1 MSVSGNMWLV
11 KEYNVEHDHS
21 FYEIRPSANLPL
33 GTEYLA
39 SKALIVNA
47 DGDRTSSLHN
57 LVAIG
62 TSLDAKGGLVTGVD
76 DAGLRPD
83 EAVATVGAEIVV
95 AYPVRSQAEV
105 SNVGGKVGLG
115 HVLAGDDAV
124 GVEILLVLVVAAE
137 VGCVDG
143 QAGDVAVGIGICV
156 GGKAIVVGRRSDL
169 GRHVRPRLE
178 DVALRR
184 LRGGRSTTSRRRPA
198 LLLAVTSTAGHAA

>member
-1 MSVSGNMWLV
+1 MMYEN
-11 KEYNVEHDHS
+11 DHS
-21 FYEIRPSANLPL
+21 FYDMCPSANLPL
-33 GTEYLA
+33 GTEHLA
-39 SKALIVNA
+39 SKALIVDA
-47 DGDRTSSLHN
+47 DGDGTPSLHN

-83 EAVATVGAEIVV
+83 EAVATFGAEIVV
-95 AYPVRSQAEV
+95 AYPVRPQAEV
-105 SNVGGKVGLG
+105 SNVGGEVGLG

-143 QAGDVAVGIGICV
+143 QAGDVAVGIRIGICV

-184 LRGGRSTTSRRRPA
+184 LSGGRSTTSRPA

>member
-1 MSVSGNMWLV
+1 MWLV

-47 DGDRTSSLHN
+47 DGDRTSTLHN

-62 TSLDAKGGLVTGVD
+62 TSLDAKGGLTTGVD

-83 EAVATVGAEIVV
+83 EAIATIGAEIVV
-95 AYPVRSQAEV
+95 AYPVRSQAKV
-105 SNVGGKVGLG
+105 SNVGRKVGLG

-137 VGCVDG
+137 VRRVDG
-143 QAGDVAVGIGICV
+143 QAGDVAVGIGIGICV
-156 GGKAIVVGRRSDL
+156 GGKAIVIGRRSDL

-184 LRGGRSTTSRRRPA
+184 LSGGRSTTSRRRPA
-198 LLLAVTSTAGHAA
+198 LLLAATSTAGHTA

>member
-1 MSVSGNMWLV
+1 MWLV

-76 DAGLRPD
+76 DAGLCPD
-83 EAVATVGAEIVV
+83 EAVATIGAEIVV
-95 AYPVRSQAEV
+95 AYPVRPQAEV
-105 SNVGGKVGLG
+105 SNVGGEVGLG
-115 HVLAGDDAV
+115 NVLAGDDAV

-137 VGCVDG
+137 IGRVDV
-143 QAGDVAVGIGICV
+143 QAGGVAVDIGICV

-184 LRGGRSTTSRRRPA
+184 LSGCRSTTSRSRPA